1 MVTNITKRLFDWR
14 ILLIV
19 TLAVA
24 VLVATRPAEGCGP
37 FALRQVFTYEKHPD
51 FPLAKF
57 AAGELGVLQPT
68 YARSYLFVAYRY
80 FAGTPLDPAEQKA
93 VTALWDERLGNG
105 EDAPGEDGPKRWLD
119 ARAKVTTAAKP
130 EISVNRS
137 IEKKDL
143 YLNYLNCSEDSFKN
157 AAATLNRLIEKYGA
171 ASPEAKD
178 WVATQ
183 DQVFANCE
191 KAQTL
196 PPPAEASASPIIRA
210 NRVYQIAAANFYAG
224 NFDQAESQFNAIAAD
239 TSSPWRALAPYL
251 AARTLIRKAT
261 LSGGRNQED
270 QATLGRAEA
279 QLRKVLAD
287 RTESPLHA
295 SARGLLNYVRLRLV
309 PEERL
314 KELSSGLL
322 KKSAGAS
329 FKQDLIDYTRLLDRL
344 VGDDEDSDNK
354 KTFAQLPAAIHT
366 DDLSDWALTFQVQDA
381 AALEHALQKWEKTAA
396 TPWLVAALAKINA
409 AHPKAA
415 ALIDAAAKIKPGSA
429 AFVSVTYHTLRLNI
443 EAGRQA
449 ASRQQLD
456 ALLAANA
463 ARLPPSAFNQF
474 MSLRMKV
481 AANLDEFLK
490 YAQRVP
496 SGFTYDEDGREL
508 AADRTDDFE
517 KPKKTVRNKLSWD
530 DDATRALNE
539 AMPLAV
545 LNEAAKNTTLPAHL
559 RRELALAVWVRAAL
573 LDDEAMATELAPAVA
588 ALVPELKELL
598 NAYVAAADKPAKKFA
613 AIYLILK
620 YPGARPSVDSGTGRT
635 DELEKIDDYRDNWWC
650 EYGRP
655 VDPDNPPIKPIAK
668 SSAVAPAFLSA
679 AQKTAASNEWKRLA
693 ALGTAP
699 NYFCAQTIKWATLKP
714 DDPRAAEA
722 LHLAV
727 RSTRYGCTNE
737 QTGTLSKQAYDLLH
751 RKYPKSEWAQKTK
764 YWFKG

>member
-1 MVTNITKRLFDWR
+1 MKITRRLFNWR
-14 ILLIV
+14 ILLII
-19 TLAVA
+19 TLAVS
-24 VLVATRPAEGCGP
+24 VIVATRPIEACGP
-37 FALRQVFTYEKHPD
+37 FVLRQVFTYDVHPD

-80 FAGTPLDPAEQKA
+80 FAGAPLDAAEQKA
-93 VTALWDERLGNG
+93 VTAMWDERLGSSEEPPS
-105 EDAPGEDGPKRWLD
+105 EDSLKSWLD
-119 ARAKVTTAAKP
+119 ARAKVSAAAKP
-130 EISVNRS
+130 EISVVRT
-137 IEKKDL
+137 IDKKDF
-143 YLNYLNCSEDSFKN
+143 YLNYLNCAADSFKN

-183 DQVFANCE
+183 DQVFASCE
-191 KAQTL
+191 KEQAL
-196 PPPAEASASPIIRA
+196 PGPANVSASPIIRA

-224 NFDQAESQFNAIAAD
+224 NFDQAEAQFNAIAAD
-239 TSSPWRALAPYL
+239 TVSPWRALAPYL
-251 AARTLIRKAT
+251 VARTLIRKAT

-287 RTESPLHA
+287 RAESALHA
-295 SARGLLNYVRLRLV
+295 SARGLLNYVRLRLA

-314 KELSSGLL
+314 KELGSSLL
-322 KKSAGAS
+322 KKSAGMT

-344 VGDDEDSDNK
+344 VGDDEESDK
-354 KTFAQLPAAIHT
+354 QKTFAQLPAALHA

-381 AALEHALQKWEKTAA
+381 AALEHALQKWEKTSS

-415 ALIDAAAKIKPGSA
+415 ALLEAAARIKPGSA
-429 AFVSVTYHTLRLNI
+429 AFASVTYHTLRLSI
-443 EAGRQA
+443 EAGRQDA
-449 ASRQQLD
+449 ARKQLD

-463 ARLPPSAFNQF
+463 ARLTPSAFNQF
-474 MSLRMKV
+474 MALRMKV

-490 YAQRVP
+490 YAQRIP
-496 SGFTYDEDGREL
+496 AGFTYDEDGREL
-508 AADRTDDFE
+508 AADLTDDNE
-517 KPKKTVRNKLSWD
+517 KPKPSARNKLSWD

-545 LNEAAKNTTLPAHL
+545 LQEAALNTTLPAHL
-559 RRELALAVWVRAAL
+559 RRELAIAVWVRAAL
-573 LDDEAMATELAPAVA
+573 LDDEARATELAATVA
-588 ALVPELKELL
+588 ALAPELKEPL
-598 NAYVAAADKPAKKFA
+598 NAYLAAADKPAKKFA

-620 YPGARPSVDSGTGRT
+620 YPGTRPNVDEGTGRT
-635 DELEKIDDYRDNWWC
+635 VDLDKIDDYRNNWWC
-650 EYGRP
+650 EYGRS
-655 VDPDNPPIKPIAK
+655 VNPDNPTARPAVKT
-668 SSAVAPAFLSA
+668 SATGPAFLSA
-679 AQKTAASNEWKRLA
+679 AQKTAASTEWKRLA

-699 NYFCAQTIKWATLKP
+699 NYLCAQTIKWATVKP
-714 DDPRAAEA
+714 DDPRAPEA